1 MRFSCHALFLL
12 IFLGLISSGTYPHET
27 LQAPTQDQNVQV
39 VEMTAKKYKFTP
51 SPVHVK
57 RGMKVQLRIT
67 ALDHVHG
74 FKINVYPDGADAKG
88 APGLLFATPKDCWR
102 LEKEQVTTIE
112 FVAQAAGSYPFKC
125 CVFCGFG
132 HLGMKG
138 ELIVDP

>member
-1 MRFSCHALFLL
+1 MRRSNYACLLLFS
-12 IFLGLISSGTYPHET
+12 LGLFATGTYPRET
-27 LQAPTQDQNVQV
+27 SHSATQDPNVQV
-39 VEMTAKKYKFTP
+39 VEMTAKKYRFTP
-51 SPVHVK
+51 SPLHVK

-74 FKINVYPDGADAKG
+74 FKINIYPDGADAKG
-88 APGLLFATPKDCWR
+88 APGLLFTTPKECWR
-102 LEKEQVTTIE
+102 LEKGQVTTIE
-112 FVAQAAGSYPFKC
+112 FVAETAGSYPFKC